1 MRMKVSLITVKLN
14 LFCSLIINRKSNQ
27 LHLKYQPGS
36 AEYQDTV
43 TGNFSPLMLLIDVSP
58 LRSLK

>member
-1 MRMKVSLITVKLN
+1 MQMKFSLITVKLN

-27 LHLKYQPGS
+27 LHLKYQLGS

-43 TGNFSPLMLLIDVSP
+43 TGNFSPLMLLTNVSP